1 MIKRANEEGITVKDL
16 GDRFIQEY
24 FKDADALGISRAD
37 VHPKATEHINEIIE
51 LIKVLIE
58 KGYAYEVNGDVY
70 YDTRKFKDYGKLSH
84 QDIDELEVGARI
96 EPGELKK
103 APMDFALWKAKK
115 PGEPAW
121 ESPWGEG
128 RPGWH
133 IECSIMAM
141 KYLGETIDIHGGGP
155 DLIFPH
161 HENEIAQSEA
171 ATGKPFSRFFMHVG
185 YLNIN
190 NQKMSKSLGNFFT
203 VRDILKSYEPEVLR
217 FFMLSSHYR
226 NPINFSQDLMEQAK
240 NSLERLYNGLYSME
254 HLEKGALEKNL
265 NEDQERYLQKLNI
278 YKKEFIEAMDDD
290 FNTADAIAC
299 LFNIVR
305 EYNMNINE
313 KSPLKLIKE
322 TKELLLD
329 LGNVLGLFRKFSDET
344 LLDEEIEQKIKERQ
358 EARKAKNYA
367 LADKIRD
374 ELKAQGII
382 LEDTAQGVRW
392 KRQ

>member
-1 MIKRANEEGITVKDL
+1 
-16 GDRFIQEY
+16 
-24 FKDADALGISRAD
+24 
-37 VHPKATEHINEIIE
+37 
-51 LIKVLIE
+51 
-58 KGYAYEVNGDVY
+58 
-70 YDTRKFKDYGKLSH
+70 
-84 QDIDELEVGARI
+84 
-96 EPGELKK
+96 
-103 APMDFALWKAKK
+103 
-115 PGEPAW
+115 
-121 ESPWGEG
+121 
-128 RPGWH
+128 
-133 IECSIMAM
+133 
-141 KYLGETIDIHGGGP
+141 
-155 DLIFPH
+155 
-161 HENEIAQSEA
+161 
-171 ATGKPFSRFFMHVG
+171 
-185 YLNIN
+185 
-190 NQKMSKSLGNFFT
+190 
-203 VRDILKSYEPEVLR
+203 
-217 FFMLSSHYR
+217 MLSSHYR

-382 LEDTAQGVRW
+382 LEDTPSGVRW